1 MKRNTIV
8 IITILIALSIMPL
21 ASARKGVG
29 IVWMT
34 QTEIVNENS
43 MHCVQYGVYNPWDE
57 DVKIGLSVSDELKGL
72 VNEQKSEVKTVPA
85 NTMPDNPVPIEFC
98 FKIKDVYPKECI
110 LGTLCKQTCNNKN
123 VMYEGKVQA
132 VEKSD
137 SEKTGTGSKASIGVS
152 VPLKLKVKCVPGD
165 RDWTALYI
173 LLIVIALAVI
183 GAIIYQKV
191 TKRKSKRRRK

>member
-1 MKRNTIV
+1 
-8 IITILIALSIMPL
+8 MPL

-57 DVKIGLSVSDELKGL
+57 DVKIGLSVSNELKDL
-72 VNEQKSEVKTVPA
+72 VDEQKSEVKTVPA

-110 LGTLCKQTCNNKN
+110 LGTLCKQTCEGND
-123 VMYEGKVQA
+123 VVYEGKVQA
-132 VEKSD
+132 IETPD
-137 SEKTGTGSKASIGVS
+137 NENTGTGSKASIGVS

-173 LLIVIALAVI
+173 LLIIIALAVI
-183 GAIIYQKV
+183 GYVVYQKV
-191 TKRKSKRRRK
+191 TKSKGKRRKK